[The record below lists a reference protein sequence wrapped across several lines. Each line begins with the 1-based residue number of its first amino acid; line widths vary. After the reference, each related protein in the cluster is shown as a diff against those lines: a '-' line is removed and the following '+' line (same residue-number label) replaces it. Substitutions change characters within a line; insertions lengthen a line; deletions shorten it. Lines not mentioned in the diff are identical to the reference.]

1 MRKSNDSVP
10 SWFFEQSSV
19 IPWRRH
25 HRGVEILLITT
36 PKTRRWI
43 FPKGVIDPGLT
54 ARTAA
59 RKEATEEAGIDGI
72 VSETRIG
79 EYTYEKWKG
88 TCRVQVFA
96 MKVTEIHDSWEEDH
110 LRHRKWVSL
119 KEAHG
124 LLDRRKLRHML
135 RRFEERLDELI
146 S

>member
-1 MRKSNDSVP
+1 MTERSDTVP

-36 PKTRRWI
+36 PKKRRWI

-59 RKEATEEAGIDGI
+59 RKEALEEAGIDGI
-72 VSETRIG
+72 VSENRVG

-88 TCRVQVFA
+88 ICRVQVFA
-96 MKVTEIHDSWEEDH
+96 MQVTEMHPTWEEDQF
-110 LRHRKWVSL
+110 RRRRWVSL
-119 KEAHG
+119 QEARE
-124 LLDRRKLRHML
+124 LLDHRELRRLL
-135 RRFEERLDELI
+135 RRFEDRLDDFLA
-146 S
+146 